1 MIKCILLKESF
12 QRTNFKKQWSPVQ
25 WFAVFRGR
33 ETSLRNSFVF
43 FSLFKYIIY
52 QFFLRTRIYIYVLI
66 QREMSFAKMIGKQ
79 FFLFRRKYL
88 ARGQQ
93 LVAWKID
100 VGSGKNRKYD
110 SNLQK
115 LHLSN
120 YHIRT
125 RHDLRVIIGSF
136 WEKLFIVA
144 ICQLSAAIR
153 WLNPWSKTR
162 RSTRI

>member
-1 MIKCILLKESF
+1 MHEDLYLCID
-12 QRTNFKKQWSPVQ
+12 P
-25 WFAVFRGR
+25 A
-33 ETSLRNSFVF
+33 RNE
-43 FSLFKYIIY
+43 LCENDWK
-52 QFFLRTRIYIYVLI
+52 T
-66 QREMSFAKMIGKQ
+66 

-100 VGSGKNRKYD
+100 VVSGKNRKYD

-115 LHLSN
+115 LRLSN

-144 ICQLSAAIR
+144 IYELSAAI
-153 WLNPWSKTR
+153 K
-162 RSTRI
+162 